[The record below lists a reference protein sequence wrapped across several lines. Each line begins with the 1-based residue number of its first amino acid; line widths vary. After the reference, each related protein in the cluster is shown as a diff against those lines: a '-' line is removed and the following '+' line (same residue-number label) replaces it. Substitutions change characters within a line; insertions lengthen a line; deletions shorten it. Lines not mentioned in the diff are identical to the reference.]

1 MGERHER
8 ARRAAIRVLS
18 VVRLSRRRRTPHRT
32 LLVVALSLLGTLS
45 LSGGAE
51 AFDRYQSYT
60 RDLPDPSALSTKEL
74 SQATRIYDR
83 NGQLLYVKHTEG
95 VIRTVEPLS
104 QISPYLVEATVA
116 VEDRGFYTHHGVD
129 FKRIMAAAFADLT
142 HQRIEQG
149 ASTITEQLVKSSFLT
164 SQQTFERKIR
174 EAVLALEIERRFTKN
189 QILTMYLNQI
199 FYGHEAYGAEAAAQT
214 YFALPASKLDVAQ
227 SAMLAAIPNAPSAFD
242 PLNPLT
248 VQNARDRQVIVLKA
262 MLRDHYISDA
272 QYDTALKE
280 QLKFL
285 NGAIQ
290 RDVTAPWFVDY
301 VLQVLSQRYGA
312 DVVKGGGLRVT
323 TTLDVGLQQIAE
335 RAVRTEVN
343 QPNLK
348 ARNVNNGA
356 AEMID
361 PSTGQVLAM
370 VGSADYYNVGIGGQ
384 FNVITGGLGR
394 QPGSSFKI
402 YDYATAFSNG
412 YSPATLINDTQG
424 KIDGHAF
431 VDWDH
436 RSEGLITLR
445 QALEESRNIPAILL
459 LKNLGYTR
467 VFQTARLM
475 GLASADLRPDRGLAQ
490 AIGATEVLPLEH
502 FNAYGVLASGGVY
515 HAPTVILKVEDSEGR
530 VLEQWKP
537 SPGTRVLSPQVAYM
551 ISDILRPVGSD
562 LHIKRPFASKTGTT
576 ENWHDSWLI
585 GYNPDV
591 VIGAWMGHTCA
602 GSCPANVNTN
612 LNVVWGVM
620 GAGQIFRDIFNAYEA
635 NKPVHDFQV
644 PDGLRRMTVCRASG
658 LLATDA
664 CAGQTVTDWFVAG
677 AAPTRPDD
685 WYRQIRVCSTD
696 GGLATPDIPAS
707 LTTVKTFLVYPP
719 GYPDDMKQHNLP
731 QAPTQPCAVMTE
743 TIPPTLS
750 LSQTTN
756 ADGSVTVTAQAQDDE
771 AIKEVD
777 FFLDGAAIPVRRTGA
792 PYTLTVTG
800 TPGAVHSLVVQAYDY
815 NPANAPAEQTISV
828 RLGVPSVAPAP
839 SAPPSA

>member
-1 MGERHER
+1 MGDRHER

-18 VVRLSRRRRTPHRT
+18 VVRLSRRRRAPHHT
-32 LLVVALSLLGTLS
+32 LLVIALSLLGTLS

-51 AFDRYQSYT
+51 AFDRYQTYT
-60 RDLPDPSALSTKEL
+60 RDLPDPSSLSTKEL
-74 SQATRIYDR
+74 SQATKIYDR
-83 NGQLLYVKHTEG
+83 NGTLLYVKHTEG

-104 QISPYLVEATVA
+104 QISPHLVQATIA

-129 FKRIMAAAFADLT
+129 FKRIVAATIANLT

-149 ASTITEQLVKSSFLT
+149 ASTITEQLVKASFLT
-164 SQQTFERKIR
+164 SHQTFERKIR
-174 EAVLALEIERRFTKN
+174 EAVLAVEIERRFTKN
-189 QILTMYLNQI
+189 EILTMYLNQI

-214 YFALPASKLDVAQ
+214 YFATPARNLDIAQ
-227 SAMLAAIPNAPSAFD
+227 SAMLAGIPNAPSAFD
-242 PLNPLT
+242 PLNPQT
-248 VQNARDRQVIVLKA
+248 VQDARERQVIVLKA
-262 MLRDHYISDA
+262 MLRDDYISAAEYDA
-272 QYDTALKE
+272 ALKE
-280 QLKFL
+280 QLKFV
-285 NGAIQ
+285 NGSMQ
-290 RDVTAPWFVDY
+290 RDVKAPWFVDY
-301 VLQVLSQRYGA
+301 VLQVLTQRYGA

-323 TTLDVGLQQIAE
+323 TTLDLGLQQTAE
-335 RAVRTEVN
+335 NAVHTEVN
-343 QPNLK
+343 QPSLK

-356 AEMID
+356 AEVID

-412 YSPATLINDTQG
+412 YTPATLINDTQG

-445 QALEESRNIPAILL
+445 QALAESRNIPAILL

-475 GLASADLRPDRGLAQ
+475 GLTSADLRPDRGLAQ
-490 AIGATEVLPLEH
+490 AIGATEVVPLEH
-502 FNAYGVLASGGVY
+502 FNAYSVLASGGIS

-537 SPGTRVLSPQVAYM
+537 APGTRVLSPQVAYM
-551 ISDILRPVGSD
+551 ISDILRPVGAD

-585 GYNPDV
+585 GYNPDI

-602 GSCPANVNTN
+602 GSCPSNVNTN

-635 NKPVHDFQV
+635 SRPVRDFQV
-644 PDGLRRMTVCRASG
+644 PDGLRKLTVCRASG

-664 CAGQTVTDWFVAG
+664 CSGQTITDWFVAG
-677 AAPTRPDD
+677 AAPNRPDD
-685 WYRQIRVCSTD
+685 WYRQVRVCLTD
-696 GGLATPDIPAS
+696 GGLATPDIPAN

-719 GYPDDMKQHNLP
+719 GYPDDMKQRNVP
-731 QAPTQPCAVMTE
+731 QAPNQPCAVMTE

-750 LSQTTN
+750 LTRAVN
-756 ADGSVTVTAQAQDDE
+756 ADGSVTVTAHAQDDE

-777 FFLDGAAIPVRRTGA
+777 FFLDGSATPVRRTQA
-792 PYTLTVTG
+792 PYAFTVTG
-800 TPGAVHSLVVQAYDY
+800 PPGAVHSVAVQAYDY
-815 NPANAPAEQTISV
+815 NPANAPATQTVSV
-828 RLGVPSVAPAP
+828 TLGAPAP
-839 SAPPSA
+839 AQSP